1 MFFYWFNYRHCPYLL
16 KLQILK
22 TFTTKHYG
30 LLILGIIVI
39 VALTLLNPST
49 QQSSL
54 TLQLSFSLII
64 KYFIAGVCASSAM
77 LLPGIS
83 GSFMLL
89 VFGAYGTIMLAIAN
103 LAKFNFTG
111 LPILIVVGLGILC
124 GFLFSSRIIKYFL
137 THHFIG
143 TFAFNYWFCYW
154 FNLCCI
160 PRNS

>member
-1 MFFYWFNYRHCPYLL
+1 
-16 KLQILK
+16 
-22 TFTTKHYG
+22 
-30 LLILGIIVI
+30 
-39 VALTLLNPST
+39 
-49 QQSSL
+49 
-54 TLQLSFSLII
+54 
-64 KYFIAGVCASSAM
+64 M

-124 GFLFSSRIIKYFL
+124 GFLFSPYYKILL

-143 TFAFNYWFCYW
+143 TFALITGFVIGSIYAVFPG
-154 FNLCCI
+154 I
-160 PRNS
+160 PKSPVEWIVSIISLVIGYIVSYSLD